1 MIPYVEVIGKYTL
14 KSFAVV
20 EPSQCWFELSYYN
33 IGEFEVYTSATSNN
47 INALK
52 MGNYIKIP
60 NKPYLWI
67 IKSVQYTFN
76 SEGARMIDVKGYE
89 AKWLLHTRC
98 ILNPYQLESN
108 LATAVN
114 NLLLNNLGANA
125 LSYRKIVGVNVIQP
139 TFNITIPDTQ
149 APRQDIADFI
159 LPLLKANQ
167 CGCYST
173 FENGQITFRF
183 IQGVDRTSSVLF
195 AQSMD
200 NLISSEYFENS
211 VNKKTFC
218 RVVSKFSQDNGQGVS
233 VDVEYAQD
241 YNQGAT
247 NIDRLEMVVESNLS
261 TKLEDGTEILPSSS
275 TYATMQQQEGKNQLA
290 EKYIDVQFSAEL
302 DLQYSNYEFE
312 RDFFIGDMVKVRDEY
327 FGYEASTRI
336 LKYTFKQDEKGY
348 GEQADYGNE

>member
-14 KSFAVV
+14 KPFAVV
-20 EPSQCWFELSYYN
+20 EPSQCWFELSYYD
-33 IGEFEVYTSATSNN
+33 IGEFEVYASATPNN
-47 INALK
+47 LQALK

-76 SEGARMIDVKGYE
+76 SEGARMIDVKGFE

-98 ILNPYQLESN
+98 ILNPYQLETN
-108 LATAVN
+108 LAAAVY
-114 NLLLNNLGANA
+114 NLIYNNLGLGA

-139 TFNITIPDTQ
+139 TFNITIEQTQ
-149 APRQDIADFI
+149 APRQDIAEFL

-167 CGCYST
+167 CGCYTT

-183 IQGVDRTSSVLF
+183 IQGVDKTSSVLF

-211 VNKKTFC
+211 ENKKTFC
-218 RVVSKFSQDNGQGVS
+218 RVVSKFSENNQ
-233 VDVEYAQD
+233 DVEYAQD
-241 YNQGAT
+241 YNLGAT
-247 NIDRLEMVVESNLS
+247 NIDRLEMVVESNIS
-261 TKLEDGTEILPSSS
+261 TKLEDGTEILPSSD
-275 TYATMQQQEGKNQLA
+275 TYKTMQQQEGKNQLA
-290 EKYIDVQFSAEL
+290 ERYIDTQFNAQL

-312 RDFFIGDMVKVRDEY
+312 RDFFIGDLVNVRDEY
-327 FGYEASTRI
+327 FGYEAEPRI
-336 LKYTFKQDEKGY
+336 LKYTFKQDETGY
-348 GEQADYGNE
+348 GEEADYGNE

>member
-14 KSFAVV
+14 KPFAVV
-20 EPSQCWFELSYYN
+20 EPSQCWFELSYYD
-33 IGEFEVYTSATSNN
+33 IGEFEVYASATPNN
-47 INALK
+47 LQALK

-76 SEGARMIDVKGYE
+76 SEGARMIDVKGFE

-98 ILNPYQLESN
+98 ILNPYQLETN
-108 LATAVN
+108 LATAVY
-114 NLLLNNLGANA
+114 NLIYNNLGLGA

-139 TFNITIPDTQ
+139 TFNITIEQTQ
-149 APRQDIADFI
+149 APRQDIAEFL

-167 CGCYST
+167 CGCYTT

-183 IQGVDRTSSVLF
+183 IQGVDKTSSVLF

-211 VNKKTFC
+211 ENKKTFC
-218 RVVSKFSQDNGQGVS
+218 RVVSKFSENNQ
-233 VDVEYAQD
+233 DVEYAQD
-241 YNQGAT
+241 YNLGAT
-247 NIDRLEMVVESNLS
+247 NIDRLEMVVESNIS
-261 TKLEDGTEILPSSS
+261 TKLEDGTEILPSSD
-275 TYATMQQQEGKNQLA
+275 TYKTMQQQEGKNQLA
-290 EKYIDVQFSAEL
+290 ERYIDTQFNAQL

-312 RDFFIGDMVKVRDEY
+312 RDFFIGDLVNVRDEY
-327 FGYEASTRI
+327 FGYEAEPRI
-336 LKYTFKQDEKGY
+336 LKYTFKQDETGY
-348 GEQADYGNE
+348 GEEADYGNE